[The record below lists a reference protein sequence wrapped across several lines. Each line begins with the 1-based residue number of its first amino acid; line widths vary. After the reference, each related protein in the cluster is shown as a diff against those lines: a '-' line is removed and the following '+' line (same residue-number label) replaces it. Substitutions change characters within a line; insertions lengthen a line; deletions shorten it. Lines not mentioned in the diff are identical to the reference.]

1 MQNNYDKIVTFQ
13 VLLKLLELLLQKKKK
28 KILLELL
35 FKTTL
40 KKIVLLLQ
48 VVASFCNGMILIS
61 QLGPVCML
69 SASSLLARF
78 VP

>member
-28 KILLELL
+28 ILIELL

>member
-13 VLLKLLELLLQKKKK
+13 VLLKLLELLLQKK

>member
-13 VLLKLLELLLQKKKK
+13 VLLKLLELLLPKKK

-40 KKIVLLLQ
+40 KKIALLLQ

>member
-13 VLLKLLELLLQKKKK
+13 VLLKLLELLLQKKK